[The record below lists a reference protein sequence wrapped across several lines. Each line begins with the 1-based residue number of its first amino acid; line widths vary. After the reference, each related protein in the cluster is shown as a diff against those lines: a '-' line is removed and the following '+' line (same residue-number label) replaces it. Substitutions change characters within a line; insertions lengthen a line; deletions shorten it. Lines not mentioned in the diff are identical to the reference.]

1 MNNNYTEKYLRGE
14 YSNILM
20 ILSDAIGTQSF
31 YNYYGD
37 DKEYLRNCI
46 NKIRYNKK
54 KRIRNKYRNILL
66 KVFDEWYVEEL
77 IEYF

>member
-1 MNNNYTEKYLRGE
+1 MNNKYTEKYLRGE

-20 ILSDAIGTQSF
+20 ILSDTIGTQPF

-37 DKEYLRNCI
+37 NKEYLRNCI
-46 NKIRYNKK
+46 NKIRHNKK
-54 KRIRNKYRNILL
+54 KRIRNEYRNILL